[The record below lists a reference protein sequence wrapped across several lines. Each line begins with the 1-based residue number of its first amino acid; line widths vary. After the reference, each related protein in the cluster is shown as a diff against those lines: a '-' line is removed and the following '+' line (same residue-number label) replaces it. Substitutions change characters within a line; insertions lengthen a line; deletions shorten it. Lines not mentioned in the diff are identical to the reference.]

1 MYKHFFVCIFALV
14 VFSVGAAEGGAGGKG
29 ADGGN
34 GGDMSQP
41 GKPGADGGR
50 GSDGA
55 VQIIHQAW
63 QDAREERILLR
74 TAFFISREQKNNAIQ
89 VRRIQRKVQICC
101 NALSS

>member
-1 MYKHFFVCIFALV
+1 LV
-14 VFSVGAAEGGAGGKG
+14 NQVQTAGGALT
-29 ADGGN
+29 
-34 GGDMSQP
+34 
-41 GKPGADGGR
+41 
-50 GSDGA
+50 GA